1 MWPEIAIQ
9 RCTNHKLRNLLAK
22 APAHL
27 REELAEDY
35 RRMVYADSREA
46 VEQERARLE
55 SYEDLRDDVLSV
67 IKNAGVSFEDIHGRC
82 GPHPSTLNSWAT
94 NQVHQPQLRKMQS
107 ALRIVG
113 YDIGIVEGRRHPDKK
128 AAE

>member
-1 MWPEIAIQ
+1 MAKEIKTAAQVVRSTINQ
-9 RCTNHKLRNLLAK
+9 DRYSTA
-22 APAHL
+22 
-27 REELAEDY
+27 EEKQHRL
-35 RRMVYADSREA
+35 A
-46 VEQERARLE
+46 VERERVRLE

-67 IKNAGVSFEDIHGRC
+67 VKNSGMSFEDIHGKC
-82 GPHPSTLNSWAT
+82 GPHPSTLHNWAANRT
-94 NQVHQPQLRKMQS
+94 HAPRLGKMQS

>member
-1 MWPEIAIQ
+1 MAKEIKTAGQVVRAIINKDK
-9 RCTNHKLRNLLAK
+9 CSTA
-22 APAHL
+22 
-27 REELAEDY
+27 EERHHRL
-35 RRMVYADSREA
+35 A
-46 VEQERARLE
+46 VEREKARLE

-67 IKNAGVSFEDIHGRC
+67 IKNSGVSFEDIHGKC
-82 GPHPSTLNSWAT
+82 GPHPSTLNSWAM

-113 YDIGIVEGRRHPDKK
+113 YDIGIVEGHRHPDRE